1 MSVFPNAKPV
11 SQKKRKLGESRRQ
24 VAIEEANKLKQ
35 AGYVGEAQYTTWLAN
50 VVLVKKPNGK
60 WRMCVDYT
68 DLNKACPRDAYPL
81 PSIDRLIDG
90 AAGHAVLSFLDAYS
104 GYNLIPMAEE
114 DKLKTA
120 FITEEANLFYK
131 VMPFG
136 LKNAGAT
143 YQRLMDRVFRPLLG
157 RTVEVYVDDIIVK
170 SPNPKQHSTDLAEV
184 FKALRTYN
192 IRLNPEK
199 CTFGVDGGKFLGFML
214 TQRGIEA
221 NPEKCQAIIDMRSP
235 TNVKEVQRL
244 VGRLTAISRFL
255 PKLADQTTPMIKL
268 LKKSARFVWDETC
281 EHNFTT
287 LKQLLTTPP
296 ILTKLDLNLPL
307 IMYIAACER
316 TQLRPRPRERQH
328 LVTHIFHQPNPPGHG
343 NTIPDDRKGSPC
355 IGNCSTTVTPILP
368 IPHSHRQN

>member
-1 MSVFPNAKPV
+1 
-11 SQKKRKLGESRRQ
+11 
-24 VAIEEANKLKQ
+24 
-35 AGYVGEAQYTTWLAN
+35 
-50 VVLVKKPNGK
+50 
-60 WRMCVDYT
+60 MCVDYT
-68 DLNKACPRDAYPL
+68 DLNKACPRDAYPI
-81 PSIDRLIDG
+81 PSIDKLVDG

-104 GYNLIPMAEE
+104 GYNQIPMAEE

-157 RTVEVYVDDIIVK
+157 RTVEVYVDDIIIK

-255 PKLADQTTPMIKL
+255 PKLADQTKPMIKL

-281 EHNFTT
+281 EHNFAT

-296 ILTKLDLNLPL
+296 ILTKPDLNLPL
-307 IMYIAACER
+307 IMYIAESASALSSALVQEKDN
-316 TQLRPRPRERQH
+316 TQQPIYFTSRILQDTETRYQMIEKVALALVTAARRLRPYFQSH
-328 LVTHIFHQPNPPGHG
+328 
-343 NTIPDDRKGSPC
+343 TIIVRTDHPVQKILQKPDLAG
-355 IGNCSTTVTPILP
+355 
-368 IPHSHRQN
+368 

>member
-1 MSVFPNAKPV
+1 MASHRLSVFPNAKPV

-35 AGYVGEAQYTTWLAN
+35 AGFVGEAQYTTWLAN

-255 PKLADQTTPMIKL
+255 PKLADQTKPMIKL
-268 LKKSARFVWDETC
+268 LEVR
-281 EHNFTT
+281 
-287 LKQLLTTPP
+287 
-296 ILTKLDLNLPL
+296 
-307 IMYIAACER
+307 
-316 TQLRPRPRERQH
+316 
-328 LVTHIFHQPNPPGHG
+328 HIRLG
-343 NTIPDDRKGSPC
+343 
-355 IGNCSTTVTPILP
+355 
-368 IPHSHRQN
+368 